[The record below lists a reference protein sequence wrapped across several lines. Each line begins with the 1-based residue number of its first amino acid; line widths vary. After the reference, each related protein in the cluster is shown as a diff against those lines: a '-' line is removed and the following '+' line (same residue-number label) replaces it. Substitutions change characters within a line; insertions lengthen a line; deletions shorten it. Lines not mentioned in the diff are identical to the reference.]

1 MNTVV
6 IFLHV
11 DQYPVSGC
19 GINPARSFGPAVV
32 MNYWTD
38 HWVSD
43 KDPLNLLLFLE
54 NSGLL
59 VLAVLHYLK
68 CIHGL

>member
-1 MNTVV
+1 MNTFF

-32 MNYWTD
+32 MNYWND

-43 KDPLNLLLFLE
+43 KNPLNLLLSLE
-54 NSGLL
+54 NSGW
-59 VLAVLHYLK
+59 
-68 CIHGL
+68 